1 MQQQNYSAGIYVR
14 LSKDDERA
22 GESVSIENQKLML
35 RKYVTEQGWDEA
47 GCYVDDGYSG
57 TNLERP
63 GLQRL
68 LEDAK
73 DGKVNLILVK
83 DMSRLGRNYIEVGRL
98 TDYVFPM
105 IGCRFIAL
113 NDGIDSIHSDND
125 IAPFRNLFN
134 EFQSRDTSKKIKAV
148 KRACAGNGM
157 YLGCYAPYGYKK
169 DPADKHHFLID
180 EPAAEVV
187 RRIYA
192 LRCQGYGFRKIA
204 GELNADHVITP
215 RDYYY
220 QQLGKPNPCYSN
232 HLWNDVTIRVIVRN
246 EAYIGNMVQMKTGT
260 LSYKSKKFVAKPE
273 EEWIRTEGTHEPV
286 IDRATWDQCVLLD
299 QKVSKP
305 RSTGEGKLS
314 LFGGLVR
321 CMDCGFMMRYN
332 QESHVRKG
340 GRKVT
345 YISYLCGNY
354 SRSGKGACSAHIIYQ
369 QPLEELVL
377 EDIRRYTGRI
387 LEDEDGLRQ
396 ELKAIKDKDS
406 AARQKADRQQQKAL
420 QARLNDLERLTRS
433 LYEDRV
439 LGNVPEAVFRNL
451 MQGYEQERQEKADAL
466 EETER
471 RLAESAQNDR
481 DVESFLSAVKKY
493 AALESLDREML
504 LELVD
509 FIEIGERFVKGK
521 QKYRDIVIHYQ
532 FMGAMDVHEKYHA

>member
-73 DGKVNLILVK
+73 DGRVNLILVK

-157 YLGCYAPYGYKK
+157 YLGCYAPYGYRK

-187 RRIYA
+187 RKIFA
-192 LRCQGYGFRKIA
+192 LRCQGYSYRRIRGI
-204 GELNADHVITP
+204 LNEEGVTAP

-220 QQLGKPNPCYSN
+220 DARGEANPHHCN
-232 HLWNDVTIRVIVRN
+232 HVWCDVTIRQILQN
-246 EAYIGNMVQMKTGT
+246 EAYIGNMVQMKIGK
-260 LSYKSKKFVAKPE
+260 LSYKSKQIVDKPKD
-273 EEWIRTEGTHEPV
+273 EWIRAEGTHEPI
-286 IDRATWDQCVLLD
+286 IDRATWELCAAIAG
-299 QKVSKP
+299 KNYKP
-305 RSTGEGKLS
+305 RSTRDGELS
-314 LFGGLVR
+314 LFSGLVQ
-321 CMDCGFMMRYN
+321 CMDCGFRMKYN
-332 QESHVRKG
+332 YTSRPLKNGEMA
-340 GRKVT
+340 T
-345 YISYLCGNY
+345 YVGYQCGNY
-354 SRSGKGACSAHIIYQ
+354 SRSGKDACTAHAISE
-369 QPLEELVL
+369 PLLAELVL
-377 EDIRRYTGRI
+377 EDVRRYVGQI
-387 LEDEDGLRQ
+387 AEDEDGLRQ
-396 ELKAIKDKDS
+396 ELKALKDKDS

-420 QARLNDLERLTRS
+420 QARLSDLERLTRS

-439 LGNVPEAVFRNL
+439 LGNVPEAVFKNL
-451 MQGYEQERQEKADAL
+451 MQGYEQERQEKAAAL
-466 EETER
+466 GETER

-509 FIEIGERFVKGK
+509 FIEVGERYTAGAKK
-521 QKYRDIVIHYQ
+521 CRDVTVHYN
-532 FMGAMDVHEKYHA
+532 FMGVIQQE